1 VIALVAI
8 TTGGRIVSR
17 LIGRRDVRRIE
28 PSPQDRAEIE
38 ALRASVDDMGDR
50 LGRLEE
56 ERDFYRA
63 LLEAPKTGA
72 PSDALGGPE
81 P

>member
-8 TTGGRIVSR
+8 TTGGRIVTR
-17 LIGRRDVRRIE
+17 LIGMGRRDFRRVD

-63 LLEAPKTGA
+63 LLEAPKPADRGSSPT
-72 PSDALGGPE
+72 P
-81 P
+81 

>member
-8 TTGGRIVSR
+8 TTGGRIVTR
-17 LIGRRDVRRIE
+17 LIGRGRDFRRNE

-38 ALRASVDDMGDR
+38 ALRASVDDMSDR

-63 LLEAPKTGA
+63 LLEAPKPA
-72 PSDALGGPE
+72 DRGP
-81 P
+81 PPTP

>member
-8 TTGGRIVSR
+8 TTGGRIVTR
-17 LIGRRDVRRIE
+17 LIGRRDFRRID

-38 ALRASVDDMGDR
+38 ALRASVDDMSDR

-63 LLEAPKTGA
+63 LLEAPKA
-72 PSDALGGPE
+72 SGPGSAT

>member
-8 TTGGRIVSR
+8 TTGGRIVTR
-17 LIGRRDVRRIE
+17 LIGRRDFRRVD

-63 LLEAPKTGA
+63 LLEAPKTVDPGA
-72 PSDALGGPE
+72 PRP
-81 P
+81 